1 MNMGKIVVGVALRER
16 LGDDGV
22 QALDEYVE
30 QRADAW
36 RTDVVNACSERFDAR
51 LQNYAAK
58 SEVVDGFAKVI
69 DRLADT
75 KIELADRLAQMRVEL
90 LRWSFAFWVGQL
102 LVIAA
107 LIGVLLR

>member
-1 MNMGKIVVGVALRER
+1 
-16 LGDDGV
+16 
-22 QALDEYVE
+22 
-30 QRADAW
+30 
-36 RTDVVNACSERFDAR
+36 VVNACSERVDAR

-90 LRWSFAFWVGQL
+90 LRWSFAFWAGQL